1 MPCKALLIPHSHEA
15 KPRAEVDRLVSI
27 GFLTKV
33 NDSTWRTPK
42 WATPKKDNTTVSLLS
57 DFRELTRF
65 NENHILS

>member
-1 MPCKALLIPHSHEA
+1 MLGLFNAAHPQT

-42 WATPKKDNTTVSLLS
+42 WETPKKDNTTVSLLS